1 MKNSCAKRVVH
12 QCLKNDNDE
21 YLLQHIC
28 ECFKPSAVSHFNAPN
43 HPCKFVFASKALI
56 MKYILRKAN
65 YLKTF
70 FVWLNAFCVQTLCKL
85 TLARSAKLTG
95 SSVVL
100 ASDTE
105 RMCLLS
111 SLFRAI
117 RDVIAAHQGIQ
128 RESIYV
134 LMYLM

>member
-1 MKNSCAKRVVH
+1 MMNTCCNIYANV
-12 QCLKNDNDE
+12 LNLLL
-21 YLLQHIC
+21 YLILM
-28 ECFKPSAVSHFNAPN
+28 
-43 HPCKFVFASKALI
+43 HPITHVKFVFASKALI
-56 MKYILRKAN
+56 MKYTLRKAN